1 MRVVLA
7 NWRRVAHTILALI
20 GVGVMIWG
28 AVALT
33 NPRITCRGV
42 EMHPGDVCQT
52 SSFSQ
57 VGSGKVQTYEQRL
70 SNARVSQPFVIGMGA
85 LMAVFGGVLFVQ
97 DVRRR
102 PVSSPAHSDSD
113 IGP

>member
-1 MRVVLA
+1 MRAVLA
-7 NWRRVAHTILALI
+7 NWRRAAHTILALA
-20 GVGVMIWG
+20 GVAVMIWA

-33 NPRITCRGV
+33 HPRITCRGV
-42 EMHPGDVCQT
+42 EMHPGDVCET

-57 VGSGKVQTYEQRL
+57 VGSGTVQTYEQRL
-70 SNARVSQPFVIGMGA
+70 SNARVSQPFVIGLGA
-85 LMAVFGGVLFVQ
+85 LMAVFGSVLLVQ

-102 PVSSPAHSDSD
+102 PVGGPAHSDSD

>member
-1 MRVVLA
+1 MGEVLG
-7 NWRRVAHTILALI
+7 NWRRVAHGLLALI
-20 GVGVMIWG
+20 GVAVMVWA

-33 NPRITCRGV
+33 DPSITCRGV

-70 SNARVSQPFVIGMGA
+70 ADARISQPFVIGLGA
-85 LMAVFGGVLFVQ
+85 LMAVFGGVLLVQ
-97 DVRRR
+97 DIRAGAR
-102 PVSSPAHSDSD
+102 PDYSDSD